1 MGYSLWGSRVRH
13 DLATERLTQTHG
25 HRSTKSST
33 EEGDST
39 LEVTSKLT
47 LKTGVVQIKDRP
59 VGVRSGAVQA
69 EGQNVHRHVLLER
82 GSCVR

>member
-1 MGYSLWGSRVRH
+1 M
-13 DLATERLTQTHG
+13 E
-25 HRSTKSST
+25 SST

-59 VGVRSGAVQA
+59 VGVLSGAVQA
-69 EGQNVHRHVLLER
+69 EGQRHRELDGNGFFSVVPEL
-82 GSCVR
+82 SA